1 MQIKVS
7 IILLRSEKSVATW
20 GLSTC
25 LSMIWEDRLQR
36 ERGVEREGGR
46 ERKREAESEGIRLTK
61 KKKKKATETQR
72 PLGFS
77 ILSICITC
85 RTAGL

>member
-1 MQIKVS
+1 MLKYDLGRQIAV
-7 IILLRSEKSVATW
+7 
-20 GLSTC
+20 
-25 LSMIWEDRLQR
+25 R

-46 ERKREAESEGIRLTK
+46 EGKREAESESIRLTK
-61 KKKKKATETQR
+61 KAMETQR

-77 ILSICITC
+77 VLSICIKY

>member
-7 IILLRSEKSVATW
+7 IILLRSEKSVAT
-20 GLSTC
+20 GAEYLLKYDLGRQTAV
-25 LSMIWEDRLQR
+25 R

-46 ERKREAESEGIRLTK
+46 EGKREAESESIRLTK
-61 KKKKKATETQR
+61 KKVTETQR
-72 PLGFS
+72 PLDFS
-77 ILSICITC
+77 ILSICIKY